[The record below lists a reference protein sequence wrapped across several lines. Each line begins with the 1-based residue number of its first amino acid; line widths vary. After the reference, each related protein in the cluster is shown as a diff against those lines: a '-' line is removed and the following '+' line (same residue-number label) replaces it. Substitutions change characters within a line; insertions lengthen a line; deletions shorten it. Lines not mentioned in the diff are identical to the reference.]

1 MVADVVPKIRQL
13 LSPRSIAL
21 VGATENSYWS
31 RAIIQNLAT
40 LGYSGRMHLIHPKQ
54 KEQFGR
60 PCYPSLRDVPES
72 VDHAFVMTSTRH
84 AAGILE
90 DCAASGVPSA
100 TLLTAGFKESSEDGA
115 RLERDLVA
123 FCEKHEIAMLGPNC
137 LGFVNALAPVPAHAL
152 LIEDAPR
159 PGKVGVLLQS
169 GAILLRV
176 HQLARYRNIG
186 LSYLISSGN
195 EAMLDAAD
203 FVRFLVEDPDTTVV
217 GALVEGIR
225 RPDAFAEAAAR
236 AIDLGKPLVVLKT
249 GRSAAAARTAVAHTA
264 ALTGADAVVDSFL
277 RQIGAIRVGSV
288 EEMVETLGFL
298 AAYGWPE
305 GRRAGVVT
313 PSGGVCGV
321 FADLCH
327 GTAVEL
333 PEFEPATKGRLR
345 EILPEFGTPENP
357 LDTTGVIVLDATLV
371 PRTAEAVVQDPNVD
385 FLVVVQDVPRVAGPV
400 PSRNDER
407 LKMLVDTLA
416 GSSKYACAMTTV
428 AAELTPYG
436 RELTQRFE
444 AHLAN
449 GVALGIGAL
458 DKAIR
463 YGEAR
468 RRLLGRGALAVRR
481 RELRATTG
489 PQRTLNEVES
499 KALLRSF
506 GISTTEDVVAR
517 DVDEAVDAAE
527 RLGYPV
533 VLKVLAADVPHKT
546 DAGGVVLDLKSA
558 DEVRLA
564 YSRVLTSVRQ
574 HAPEARI
581 EGVLVSE
588 QVHGAVEML
597 MGISQDALFGS
608 TVVVGLGGIF
618 VETLGDVAIRLPP
631 INEADARSMLDELR
645 GRAILDGTRGRAP
658 ADIDALVKAL
668 TRLGD
673 LALAEQGRLV
683 ALDVNPL
690 FVLPWG
696 QGVKAAD
703 ALVVVRE

>member
-21 VGATENSYWS
+21 IGATENSYWS
-31 RAIIQNLAT
+31 RAIIQNLST
-40 LGYSGRMHLIHPKQ
+40 LGYSGQMHLIHPKQ

-72 VDHAFVMTSTRH
+72 VDHAFVMTGTRH

-90 DCAASGVPSA
+90 DCAATNVPSA
-100 TLLTAGFKESSEDGA
+100 TLLTAGFKEASADGA
-115 RLERDLVA
+115 KLEGELVA
-123 FCEKHEIAMLGPNC
+123 FCEQHGIAMLGPNC

-225 RPDAFAEAAAR
+225 RPDAFAAAAAR
-236 AIDLGKPLVVLKT
+236 AIELGKPLVVLKT
-249 GRSAAAARTAVAHTA
+249 GRSEAAARTAVAHTA

-277 RQIGAIRVGSV
+277 RQIGAIRVNSI
-288 EEMVETLGFL
+288 EELVETMGFL

-333 PEFEPATKGRLR
+333 PEFVPTTKRRLG

-371 PRTAEAVVQDPNVD
+371 PRTAGVVVQDPNVD

-400 PSRNDER
+400 P
-407 LKMLVDTLA
+407 
-416 GSSKYACAMTTV
+416 
-428 AAELTPYG
+428 
-436 RELTQRFE
+436 
-444 AHLAN
+444 
-449 GVALGIGAL
+449 
-458 DKAIR
+458 
-463 YGEAR
+463 
-468 RRLLGRGALAVRR
+468 
-481 RELRATTG
+481 
-489 PQRTLNEVES
+489 
-499 KALLRSF
+499 
-506 GISTTEDVVAR
+506 
-517 DVDEAVDAAE
+517 
-527 RLGYPV
+527 
-533 VLKVLAADVPHKT
+533 
-546 DAGGVVLDLKSA
+546 
-558 DEVRLA
+558 
-564 YSRVLTSVRQ
+564 
-574 HAPEARI
+574 
-581 EGVLVSE
+581 
-588 QVHGAVEML
+588 
-597 MGISQDALFGS
+597 
-608 TVVVGLGGIF
+608 
-618 VETLGDVAIRLPP
+618 
-631 INEADARSMLDELR
+631 
-645 GRAILDGTRGRAP
+645 
-658 ADIDALVKAL
+658 
-668 TRLGD
+668 
-673 LALAEQGRLV
+673 
-683 ALDVNPL
+683 
-690 FVLPWG
+690 
-696 QGVKAAD
+696 
-703 ALVVVRE
+703 